1 MQHDELQYKG
11 ATKMNIYLF
20 GCKAGKLTAAEAKRY
35 EAAAAKHG
43 VDFFHANMPGA
54 GGTRW
59 SAGPNTGDP
68 VDRRRAESVA
78 KELA

>member
-20 GCKAGKLTAAEAKRY
+20 GCKAGKLTAAEAKRDD
-35 EAAAAKHG
+35 AAAAKHG
-43 VDFFHANMPGA
+43 VDFFHANMPGE
-54 GGTRW
+54 GW
-59 SAGPNTGDP
+59 KSWFAGPNMGEP
-68 VDRRRAESVA
+68 FDRRLAESVA